1 MEQTERERVIPV
13 LVEDEVR
20 DAYLDYAMSVIVS
33 RALPDVR
40 DGLKPVQRRILY
52 AMHELGLLP
61 NRPYKKSARIVGEVL
76 GKYHPHGDAPVYE
89 AMVRMAQPWT
99 MRYPLIDGQGNFGSI
114 DGDSPAAMRYTEAR
128 LAPLALETLRDIE
141 KSTVDFR
148 PNFDETLQEPTVLP
162 TVAPLLLL
170 NGASGIA
177 VGMATSIPPH
187 NLQEVVSALLALL
200 QNPDLSDEELLQY
213 IPAPDFPTGGI
224 IYGYEG
230 VREAY
235 RTGRGKI
242 TVRGRAFIETLRSGR
257 EAIVI
262 TELPFQVAKAALI
275 ERIAQLVRTKTLE
288 GIADI
293 RDESDREG
301 MRIVIELRRDAVP
314 MVVLNNLYK
323 HTPLQST
330 FSIIMLALVG
340 GRPRV
345 LSLREMLHAFLRH
358 RHEVIQRRSRF
369 ELDGAERR
377 AHIVEGLLRALD
389 QLDEVIETIR
399 SAPDPATASQRLQDR
414 FELSAEQAR
423 AILEMRL
430 QRLTG
435 LERSSLHDE
444 YRQLLQSIER
454 LRAILGSE
462 ELQRQLIAEELR
474 ELARRYGD
482 ERRTR
487 IVYEAR
493 ELTAEDVI
501 PDEEVIVTITHQ
513 GFIKRTPADAYR
525 RQAKGGRG
533 LSGASPQED
542 DFVEHVLYATAHAE
556 ILFFTNRGRCYR
568 VKVYDLPEGSR
579 TARGRS
585 LANLIGKAAEEKVTA
600 SVVVRRWDA
609 AEYIVMVTRSG
620 IVKRVALEEFRTV
633 RSSGILALSL
643 SPEDQLVAAHLT
655 SGAHE
660 ILIATARGFACR
672 FAEEEV
678 RPMGRAAMGVR
689 GITLEEGDM
698 VIGAAV
704 SDSPEGHLLI
714 VGERGYGKRTRVG
727 DFRRTRR
734 GAKGVICMNVT
745 PKTGPVVAIHTVQ
758 DGDDVVVMT
767 ARGILIRQPVRGI
780 PVLGRHTQGVR
791 LIRLDADD
799 VIADVTIV
807 PHEEEEAEH
816 PAPSLPQHT
825 PGNGSGNGHALPL

>member
-1 MEQTERERVIPV
+1 MELVERERIVPV

-52 AMHELGLLP
+52 AMYELGLLP

-89 AMVRMAQPWT
+89 AMVRMAQPWS
-99 MRYPLIDGQGNFGSI
+99 MRYLLIEGQGNFGSI
-114 DGDSPAAMRYTEAR
+114 DGDNPAAMRYTEAR
-128 LAPLALETLRDIE
+128 LAPLALEVLRDIDQD
-141 KSTVDFR
+141 TVDFR
-148 PNFDETLQEPTVLP
+148 PNFDETLREPVVLP

-187 NLQEVVSALLALL
+187 NLTEVVQALLALL
-200 QNPDLSDEELLQY
+200 EDPELSDEELLQF
-213 IPAPDFPTGGI
+213 IKAPDFPTGGI

-242 TVRGRAFIETLRSGR
+242 TVRGRAVIESLRSGR

-275 ERIAQLVRTKTLE
+275 ERIAQLVRTKVLD

-345 LSLREMLHAFLRH
+345 LTLRELLQHFLQH
-358 RHEVIQRRSRF
+358 RFEVIQRRSRH
-369 ELDGAERR
+369 ELAGDQQR
-377 AHIVEGLLRALD
+377 AHILEGLLKALD
-389 QLDEVIETIR
+389 ALDAVIETIR
-399 SAPDPATASQRLQDR
+399 SSPDPATASQRLQER
-414 FELSAEQAR
+414 FELTAEQAR
-423 AILEMRL
+423 AILDMRL

-435 LERSSLHDE
+435 LERSALQSE
-444 YRQLLQSIER
+444 YRQLLQTIER
-454 LRAILGSE
+454 LQAILNSP
-462 ELQRQLIAEELR
+462 ELQRQVIAEELR
-474 ELARRYGD
+474 ELAQRYGD
-482 ERRTR
+482 ARRTR
-487 IVYEAR
+487 IVYEAQ
-493 ELTAEDVI
+493 EFTAEDII
-501 PDEEVIVTITHQ
+501 PDEEVIITITHH

-533 LSGASPQED
+533 LSGAMPHED
-542 DFVEHVLYATAHAE
+542 DFVEHVLYATAHADV
-556 ILFFTNRGRCYR
+556 LFFTDRGRCYR
-568 VKVYDLPEGSR
+568 SKVYDLPEGGR

-585 LANLIGKAAEEKVTA
+585 IANIIAKSADEKITA
-600 SVVVRRWDA
+600 YVVVRHWEA

-620 IVKRVALEEFRTV
+620 MVKRVPLQEFRTV
-633 RSSGILALSL
+633 RSSGLIAISL
-643 SPEDQLVAAHLT
+643 LPDDQLVAVHLT
-655 SGAHE
+655 NGTHHLILVTAHGMVCHF
-660 ILIATARGFACR
+660 R
-672 FAEEEV
+672 EEEI
-678 RPMGRAAMGVR
+678 RPMGRMAMGVR
-689 GITLEEGDM
+689 GIHLEAGDV

-704 SDSPEGHLLI
+704 APTVEQHLLL
-714 VGERGYGKRTRVG
+714 VGERGFGKRTPIG
-727 DFRRTRR
+727 EFRLTHR
-734 GAKGVICMNVT
+734 GAKGVIGMRIT
-745 PKTGPVVAIHTVQ
+745 SKTGKLVAVHSVR
-758 DGDDVVVMT
+758 DEDDVIAIT
-767 ARGILIRQPVRGI
+767 TRGILIRQPVAGI
-780 PVLGRHTQGVR
+780 SILGRNAQGVR
-791 LIRLDADD
+791 LIRLEPEDS
-799 VIADVTIV
+799 IADVTVV
-807 PHEEEEAEH
+807 PHEEELRAD
-816 PAPSLPQHT
+816 
-825 PGNGSGNGHALPL
+825 NGTFEEKGM